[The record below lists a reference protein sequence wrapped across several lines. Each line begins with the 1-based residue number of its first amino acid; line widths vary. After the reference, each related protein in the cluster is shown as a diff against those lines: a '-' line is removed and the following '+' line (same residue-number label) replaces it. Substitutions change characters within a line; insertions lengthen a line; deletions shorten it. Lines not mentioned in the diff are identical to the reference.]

1 MKIIAENA
9 AESNLTWSFV
19 CVLLLKFEWLHVG
32 KPYGEWRQ
40 LGQIRE
46 GGARR
51 LGQCGQW
58 ERRQTD
64 GGERYGPIGWRV
76 PAGHG
81 VCWRSPWRDGRG
93 DTFITVC
100 LVWMNCFVSAELVK
114 YVSVMQWCVKQG
126 HVDEEMLK
134 QSESVCVLINWNEY
148 FFSALNFFN
157 LKKWKGLMSRHDTIQ
172 QFDDGYFFN
181 KMFWVMKNGCKLLCD
196 WNFFEKKYL
205 HKLQYD

>member
-46 GGARR
+46 GGAWR

-134 QSESVCVLINWNEY
+134 QRESVCVLINWN
-148 FFSALNFFN
+148 
-157 LKKWKGLMSRHDTIQ
+157 
-172 QFDDGYFFN
+172 
-181 KMFWVMKNGCKLLCD
+181 
-196 WNFFEKKYL
+196 
-205 HKLQYD
+205 